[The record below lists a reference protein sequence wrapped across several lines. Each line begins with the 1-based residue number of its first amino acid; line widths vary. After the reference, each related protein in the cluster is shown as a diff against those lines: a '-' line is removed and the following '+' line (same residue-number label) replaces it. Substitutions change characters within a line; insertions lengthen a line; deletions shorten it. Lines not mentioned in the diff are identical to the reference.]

1 MFFKNVMV
9 PYDESEHAMSALHI
23 ALGMVGDDPAA
34 EVHVVMIVA
43 AGAIPTP
50 SLMGGAF
57 EDPFDNGTMMDYDNM
72 MGAVIQRMGAVI
84 QRMRSDMERVVEDAR
99 DGAQCKITVTAR
111 LATSPVE
118 GIAEYVADNSVDLV
132 VMGRR
137 GLGALR
143 GMLGSVSF
151 GVLRSVDVP
160 VLTVK

>member
-1 MFFKNVMV
+1 MFKNVLV
-9 PYDESEHAMSALHI
+9 PYDESEHALSALHT
-23 ALGMVGDDPAA
+23 ALDMVGDNRDAH
-34 EVHVVMIVA
+34 VHVMMAIPVGSLPAPLFGGGSLDDPFSVTMPVDYDETM
-43 AGAIPTP
+43 GAI
-50 SLMGGAF
+50 LHRA
-57 EDPFDNGTMMDYDNM
+57 
-72 MGAVIQRMGAVI
+72 
-84 QRMRSDMERVVEDAR
+84 RSEMEEMVERTR
-99 DGAQCKITVTAR
+99 DGAVCDIVVDAV

-118 GIAEYVADNSVDLV
+118 GIAEYVENNAIDLV

>member
-9 PYDESEHAMSALHI
+9 PYDESEHARSALHI
-23 ALGMVGDDPAA
+23 AFGMVGDDPAA
-34 EVHVVMIVA
+34 RVHVVMVVT
-43 AGAIPTP
+43 AGAVPVPT
-50 SLMGGAF
+50 LTGGAF
-57 EDPFDNGTMMDYDNM
+57 DDPFDNGSLMEYDNM
-72 MGAVIQRMGAVI
+72 MGAVVE
-84 QRMRSDMERVVEDAR
+84 RMRGEMERVVEDAR
-99 DGAQCKITVTAR
+99 DGALCQVSVSVRVAP
-111 LATSPVE
+111 APVE
-118 GIAEYVADNSVDLV
+118 GIAEYVADHAIDLV

>member
-43 AGAIPTP
+43 AGAISTP

-72 MGAVIQRMGAVI
+72 MGAVI